1 VSTLE
6 LTRKSNGAKE
16 VASALERAH
25 TVAIAIASIGELLV
39 EFVCADKDGRHRRI
53 GTYSGPYPSGA
64 PGIFIDQAARSGGQ
78 AIFVGAIGPDAFGQ
92 VILERLRADGV
103 DDSLISVHP
112 ELPTGSAFVSYN
124 ADGSRDFVYNIV
136 HSAAAAFEAGEAA
149 VERLLSF
156 GTDIIHVSGSALS
169 NDSAASRILALC
181 RALHGKGVR
190 VSFDPNIRKELLG
203 SPSYFSTVNAL
214 VEICSYFL
222 PSEDDAAALFP
233 GEALESFAPK
243 LFARGAECVVLK
255 RGDKGAAAI
264 HRSGERHSVAAH
276 QVEVADPTGAG
287 DCFCGTF
294 VTLFASGM
302 PFRDALELAN
312 AAGALA
318 VTKVG
323 PMEGNS
329 RLADLR
335 AFLAAQP

>member
-1 VSTLE
+1 M
-6 LTRKSNGAKE
+6 
-16 VASALERAH
+16 
-25 TVAIAIASIGELLV
+25 
-39 EFVCADKDGRHRRI
+39 
-53 GTYSGPYPSGA
+53 
-64 PGIFIDQAARSGGQ
+64 
-78 AIFVGAIGPDAFGQ
+78 
-92 VILERLRADGV
+92 ILERLRADGV
-103 DDSLISVHP
+103 DDTLISVHP

-156 GTDIIHVSGSALS
+156 GTDMVHVSGSALS
-169 NDSAASRILALC
+169 NDAAAGRVLALC
-181 RALHGKGVR
+181 QALHGKGVR

-243 LFARGAECVVLK
+243 LFAKGAECVVLK
-255 RGDKGAAAI
+255 RAKGRIRHPSQRRAAQ
-264 HRSGERHSVAAH
+264 RFRTS
-276 QVEVADPTGAG
+276 VEVADPTGAG

-294 VTLFASGM
+294 VTLFASGS
-302 PFRDALELAN
+302 PFREALELAN

-335 AFLAAQP
+335 AFLAAKQ